1 MKSPQPASMYHTL
14 IVHGEQTGSVIAT
27 LRAGV
32 PLVAEYANTA
42 ITDRRLE
49 AIDAVRSRAIA
60 ASCADDRKG
69 RVWRTSVWT
78 ALAGRGARLMIR
90 MDGGT
95 HTAEGA
101 ASLKVRGRRLA
112 VHGHGEAAMAER
124 PHVVSAQRHTT
135 RAKRRIT
142 LLSLGDLQPCVHPRT
157 PQLYSVAKF
166 SMTGTNDLDDGV
178 ARCTHKSCTH

>member
-1 MKSPQPASMYHTL
+1 
-14 IVHGEQTGSVIAT
+14 
-27 LRAGV
+27 
-32 PLVAEYANTA
+32 
-42 ITDRRLE
+42 LE

-112 VHGHGEAAMAER
+112 VHGHGEAAM
-124 PHVVSAQRHTT
+124 P
-135 RAKRRIT
+135 
-142 LLSLGDLQPCVHPRT
+142 
-157 PQLYSVAKF
+157 
-166 SMTGTNDLDDGV
+166 NDLTSFPHNASPLAQNAELHFCHSV
-178 ARCTHKSCTH
+178 IFNRVFIRARRSFQVSRSSQ